1 MLRTKE
7 SLQKMLQASRERQE
21 KKRQQ
26 LSVKKL
32 KLKEERYQQNLIN
45 QRLDRAKDKLLQQR
59 AKERKMEELQ
69 ALVKKTFQKPLK
81 QATEHPRRYKTY
93 HSNQVE
99 RFTPEEDLYTT
110 REQLQQYE
118 IEHGGKVGSFI
129 NWTLWDK
136 LIAKARQNNKSKC

>member
-7 SLQKMLQASRERQE
+7 SLEKMLQASRERQQRKQQKAE
-21 KKRQQ
+21 IKK
-26 LSVKKL
+26 VKL
-32 KLKEERYQQNLIN
+32 REERYQLTLQN

-59 AKERKMEELQ
+59 AKEKKMEELQ
-69 ALVKKTFQKPLK
+69 ALIKKTPQKPLK
-81 QATEHPRRYKTY
+81 QATEPPKKLRTY
-93 HSNQVE
+93 HTTTIE
-99 RFTPEEDLYTT
+99 RFSAEEDLYTT

-136 LIAKARQNNKSKC
+136 LIAKARQNNKV

>member
-45 QRLDRAKDKLLQQR
+45 QRLDRASEKLRLQR
-59 AKERKMEELQ
+59 EKERKMEELQ
-69 ALVKKTFQKPLK
+69 ALIKKTSQKPLK
-81 QATEHPRRYKTY
+81 QATEPPKKLRTY
-93 HSNQVE
+93 HTTTIE
-99 RFTPEEDLYTT
+99 RFSAEEDLYIT
-110 REQLQQYE
+110 REELQQYE

-129 NWTLWDK
+129 NWKKWDE
-136 LIAKARQNNKSKC
+136 LIAKARENNKV

>member
-1 MLRTKE
+1 MALRTKE
-7 SLQKMLQASRERQE
+7 SLEKMLQASRERQE

-26 LSVKKL
+26 LSIKKL
-32 KLKEERYQQNLIN
+32 KLKEEKYQQNLIN

-59 AKERKMEELQ
+59 AKEKKMEELQ
-69 ALVKKTFQKPLK
+69 ALIKKTPQRTLNE
-81 QATEHPRRYKTY
+81 ATEHPRRYKTY

-99 RFTPEEDLYTT
+99 RFSAEEDLYTT

-129 NWTLWDK
+129 NWTLWDR
-136 LIAKARQNNKSKC
+136 LIAKSRENNKV

>member
-1 MLRTKE
+1 MALRTKE

-45 QRLDRAKDKLLQQR
+45 QRLDRASEKLRLQR
-59 AKERKMEELQ
+59 EKERKMEELQ
-69 ALVKKTFQKPLK
+69 ALIKKTPQKTLK

-110 REQLQQYE
+110 REELQQYE
-118 IEHGGKVGSFI
+118 IEHGGKIGSFI
-129 NWTLWDK
+129 NWTLWDN
-136 LIAKARQNNKSKC
+136 LIAKARQNNKV